1 MDSDNHFLRHE
12 LLSVYEASEHCLVA
26 RVRGLRHAAATLQ
39 GWFFLILAV
48 ATELPPL
55 SAAACCACSTL
66 PYTKPPPL
74 PLSASP
80 AELIAFKAFRG

>member
-1 MDSDNHFLRHE
+1 MDSDNHFLRNE
-12 LLSVYEASEHCLVA
+12 LLLSVYEASEHCLVA
-26 RVRGLRHAAATLQ
+26 RVRGLRHAAAATLQ

-66 PYTKPPPL
+66 PHTNP

-80 AELIAFKAFRG
+80 PELIAFKAFRG

>member
-1 MDSDNHFLRHE
+1 MDSDNHFLLHE
-12 LLSVYEASEHCLVA
+12 LLSVYEVSEQEPFPNVELE
-26 RVRGLRHAAATLQ
+26 GAAATLQ

-66 PYTKPPPL
+66 PYTT
-74 PLSASP
+74 PLSRHRPRS
-80 AELIAFKAFRG
+80 